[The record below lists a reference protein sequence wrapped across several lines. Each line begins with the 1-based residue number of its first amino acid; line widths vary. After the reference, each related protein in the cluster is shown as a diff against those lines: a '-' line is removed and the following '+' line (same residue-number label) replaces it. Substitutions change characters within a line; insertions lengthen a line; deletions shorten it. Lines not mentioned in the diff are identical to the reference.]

1 MRIGEVARRS
11 GFSPDTLRYYDKIGL
26 MPRIVRGAGGR
37 REYGEADLERLAFI
51 QRAKSVD
58 FSLDDIRAL
67 LRLRSAP
74 HGARPEVLHLTHAKL
89 TEIERKLTDLT
100 QLRSELTRLTDRCQS
115 VSGGACPILDELGAD
130 RAARRSHGGNEC
142 GACTPATGDTLPAS

>member
-1 MRIGEVARRS
+1 MRIGEVAHRS

-26 MPRIVRGAGGR
+26 MPRISRGAGGR

-74 HGARPEVLHLTHAKL
+74 RGARPEVLHLTQAKL

-100 QLRSELTRLTDRCQS
+100 QLRSELTRLTGLCCS
-115 VSGGACPILDELGAD
+115 ASGESCPILERLDAG
-130 RAARRSHGGNEC
+130 S
-142 GACTPATGDTLPAS
+142 